1 MWKGRRTDELDSTH
15 PRAVLELNKA
25 VDEFR
30 NHYILFTKNDKR
42 LLAINEADLDSALS
56 RSSLTTGVKGSAT
69 LFGKEIRNVMSITK
83 QKEQL
88 VETKWT
94 TRVGEFCCRLY
105 PVAKFSIQIA
115 GVVGQV

>member
-1 MWKGRRTDELDSTH
+1 MLDSTH

-30 NHYILFTKNDKR
+30 GHYILFTKNDTR

-56 RSSLTTGVKGSAT
+56 RSSHITSVKGSAT
-69 LFGKEIRNVMSITK
+69 FFGKEIRNVMSSTK

-94 TRVGEFCCRLY
+94 TRVGDFCCRLY

-115 GVVGQV
+115 GAVGQV